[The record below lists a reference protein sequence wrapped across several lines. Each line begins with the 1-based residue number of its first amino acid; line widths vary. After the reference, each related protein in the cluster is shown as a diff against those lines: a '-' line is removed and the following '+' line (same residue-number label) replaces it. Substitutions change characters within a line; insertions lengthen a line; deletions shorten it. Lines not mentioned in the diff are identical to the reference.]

1 MSVRPAKL
9 SSRAHKTSVLP
20 ICCILFFL
28 IGGCGAPG
36 ELMAPSANVPADITN
51 LSARQNGDGVHLT
64 FSMPV
69 RSVSGD
75 RLVTPFAIEIL
86 RGTTT
91 PDGSPDLKSLR
102 VVDTIPDSLTG
113 KYLVADKIEFTDPLA
128 PEEISKHPGSV
139 FVYAI
144 RTRLSQKRASAN
156 SNVVSLRLFRVPDRV
171 ASLEARVTESA
182 IELSW
187 PPVQRTSAGEPLAA
201 SPQYNIY
208 RAEVD
213 AARETQFS
221 TGPDNQRDLDS
232 KLQLLTSQSGNT
244 YGDKNFEFGK
254 SYAYVVR
261 AGITEGGTTVESTD
275 SAPAFVNPRDVFPP
289 APPQDLAAVV
299 LPGDTPG
306 YLLVDLSWSISVE
319 PDFAG
324 YRVYRSED
332 PGTRGQ
338 LLNSELLP
346 TPSLRDTSVQ
356 SAHRYW
362 YAVTAVDRAGNESAP
377 SPPVAVEVSQPSP

>member
-1 MSVRPAKL
+1 M
-9 SSRAHKTSVLP
+9 
-20 ICCILFFL
+20 
-28 IGGCGAPG
+28 
-36 ELMAPSANVPADITN
+36 
-51 LSARQNGDGVHLT
+51 
-64 FSMPV
+64 
-69 RSVSGD
+69 
-75 RLVTPFAIEIL
+75 
-86 RGTTT
+86 
-91 PDGSPDLKSLR
+91 
-102 VVDTIPDSLTG
+102 
-113 KYLVADKIEFTDPLA
+113 
-128 PEEISKHPGSV
+128 
-139 FVYAI
+139 
-144 RTRLSQKRASAN
+144 
-156 SNVVSLRLFRVPDRV
+156 
-171 ASLEARVTESA
+171 
-182 IELSW
+182 
-187 PPVQRTSAGEPLAA
+187 
-201 SPQYNIY
+201 
-208 RAEVD
+208 
-213 AARETQFS
+213 
-221 TGPDNQRDLDS
+221 
-232 KLQLLTSQSGNT
+232 
-244 YGDKNFEFGK
+244 
-254 SYAYVVR
+254 
-261 AGITEGGTTVESTD
+261 ESTD

>member
-1 MSVRPAKL
+1 
-9 SSRAHKTSVLP
+9 
-20 ICCILFFL
+20 
-28 IGGCGAPG
+28 
-36 ELMAPSANVPADITN
+36 MAPSANVPADITN

-254 SYAYVVR
+254 SYAYV
-261 AGITEGGTTVESTD
+261 
-275 SAPAFVNPRDVFPP
+275 
-289 APPQDLAAVV
+289 
-299 LPGDTPG
+299 
-306 YLLVDLSWSISVE
+306 
-319 PDFAG
+319 
-324 YRVYRSED
+324 
-332 PGTRGQ
+332 
-338 LLNSELLP
+338 
-346 TPSLRDTSVQ
+346 
-356 SAHRYW
+356 
-362 YAVTAVDRAGNESAP
+362 
-377 SPPVAVEVSQPSP
+377 